1 MNLRNAKSYF
11 KNLSVYFGAS
21 LVPMLAGLFAN
32 PWVAKNMSPEDYAI
46 SGYYTSFSALLTPII
61 TFYLIQFYIKEY
73 FKQTES
79 GRKELYSLVAK
90 SLIYFSGLLAL
101 LCFVALWI
109 YIKFFNSSSSL
120 PISPYLAMA
129 VFALPFTG
137 LVNLELAN
145 YRMKRETTS
154 FFRISVA
161 NGLLGILL
169 MVLFVVWLKLGA
181 FGKLLAPLL
190 CNVSVFIYI
199 LLKNYKKLNYKFDT
213 KRFWSIIKFCVPLTL
228 SSSLGYFTQGF
239 DRSYLE
245 TLGNNDIYGVY
256 IVGTTIGLYL
266 TTFSTAISN
275 TFQPDIYE
283 SIASRQWR
291 KFLIVVVVQIAM
303 ISFIALTFI
312 VLAPFLIDILTA
324 GRYVDSTP
332 FAQIVSLSTIS
343 STISYIIGAYC
354 IATDRPKLYLYT
366 TILGSIFI
374 VIAMPFAVRTW
385 NYYGGAWMSV
395 FSYLGFSIINI
406 MLIVLS
412 KLMRTKS

>member
-1 MNLRNAKSYF
+1 MNFRNAKLYF

-21 LVPMLAGLFAN
+21 LVPMLVGLVIN

-46 SGYYTSFSALLTPII
+46 SGYYTSFSALITPII

-79 GRKELYSLVAK
+79 GRKELYCLVAK
-90 SLIYFSGLLAL
+90 SLMYFSGILSIICFLAL
-101 LCFVALWI
+101 LI
-109 YIKFFNSSSSL
+109 YIKYFNSSSSL
-120 PISPYLAMA
+120 PIFPYLAMA

-145 YRMKRETTS
+145 YRMKREATS
-154 FFRISVA
+154 FFRVSVA
-161 NGLLGILL
+161 NGLIGILF

-190 CNVSVFIYI
+190 CNILVFSFI
-199 LLKNYKKLNYKFDT
+199 LIKNHNKLNYKFDT
-213 KRFWSIIKFCVPLTL
+213 KKCWSIIKFCLPLTL

-245 TLGNNDIYGVY
+245 TLGNNNLYGIY

-266 TTFSTAISN
+266 TTFATAISN

-283 SIASRQWR
+283 SITTKQWKKLR
-291 KFLIVVVVQIAM
+291 SVIVVQIAM
-303 ISFIALTFI
+303 ISSIALLFI
-312 VLAPFLIDILTA
+312 ILAPYLIDILTA
-324 GRYVDSTP
+324 GRYTDSTP

-343 STISYIIGAYC
+343 SSISYIIGAYC

-374 VIAMPFAVRTW
+374 VIAMPYAVRTW

-395 FSYLGFSIINI
+395 FSYLGFSIINV

-412 KLMRTKS
+412 KLMKS